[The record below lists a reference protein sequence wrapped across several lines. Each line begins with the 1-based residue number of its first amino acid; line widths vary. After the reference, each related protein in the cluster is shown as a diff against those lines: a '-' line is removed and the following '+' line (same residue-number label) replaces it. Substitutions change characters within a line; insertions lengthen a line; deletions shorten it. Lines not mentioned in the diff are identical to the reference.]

1 MGTNWVHGE
10 TSLFTFIPP
19 SGFGPDDLLLKG
31 FRGSEGISRLFR
43 FDLDLLSQNSSIDF
57 TQVIGKSATIEVIQ
71 ADGTPRYFNG
81 FISRFGQGGTDESFT
96 LYHAEMVPWL
106 WFLTRT
112 ADCRIFQNM
121 SIPDIIKKVFTD
133 LGFQDYSDKTQ
144 HSSSLTREYC
154 VQYRETA
161 FNFVSRLM
169 EEYGIFYF
177 FQHQKDKHTL
187 VLADDSTAHENC
199 PGQNE
204 FRFYFKTHA
213 VLEKDV
219 VDGWQVE
226 QELRTGKSTLTDY
239 NFETPSA
246 SLLATTPTDDACSVG
261 GNSKY
266 DTYDYPG
273 KYLTPSVGTSLT
285 KIRMEEEEALYKVIH
300 GTSDARSMVSGY
312 KFTLTEHYR
321 DDMNASYLL
330 TDIEHTAV
338 TSGYG
343 SRRGAAEEHYSNS
356 FRCIPGS
363 VTFRPLRVTP
373 HPTVPGPQPAV
384 VVGPSGEEIY
394 TDQYG
399 RVKVQFFWD
408 RKGTKD
414 ENSSCWIRVSQLFAG
429 KTWGAMFLPRIGQE
443 VLVDFLE
450 GDPDQPVITGRVYNA
465 DQTTPGA
472 LPDKMNV
479 SGWRTHS
486 TKGGGEHDAN
496 VLAFDDTKGSEVF
509 YMRAEKDMK
518 VRVQNDE
525 NYHVY
530 NDQTIIVD
538 NNRTETVTNGNE
550 SVTIEGAK
558 GGNGKRTHTV
568 YGDESLTVQ
577 TGNRSI
583 TVDKGNDSHTVSQAN
598 RSATISMG
606 NDSLTVSMGNHSI
619 DVSLGQSSITAMQ
632 SITLTVGPSSIKI
645 SPSGVTISAPT
656 VSITGDA
663 TVSISGGAE
672 VSVSAAIVSI
682 NG

>member
-1 MGTNWVHGE
+1 
-10 TSLFTFIPP
+10 
-19 SGFGPDDLLLKG
+19 
-31 FRGSEGISRLFR
+31 
-43 FDLDLLSQNSSIDF
+43 
-57 TQVIGKSATIEVIQ
+57 
-71 ADGTPRYFNG
+71 
-81 FISRFGQGGTDESFT
+81 
-96 LYHAEMVPWL
+96 
-106 WFLTRT
+106 
-112 ADCRIFQNM
+112 
-121 SIPDIIKKVFTD
+121 
-133 LGFQDYSDKTQ
+133 
-144 HSSSLTREYC
+144 
-154 VQYRETA
+154 
-161 FNFVSRLM
+161 
-169 EEYGIFYF
+169 
-177 FQHQKDKHTL
+177 
-187 VLADDSTAHENC
+187 
-199 PGQNE
+199 
-204 FRFYFKTHA
+204 
-213 VLEKDV
+213 
-219 VDGWQVE
+219 
-226 QELRTGKSTLTDY
+226 
-239 NFETPSA
+239 
-246 SLLATTPTDDACSVG
+246 
-261 GNSKY
+261 
-266 DTYDYPG
+266 
-273 KYLTPSVGTSLT
+273 
-285 KIRMEEEEALYKVIH
+285 
-300 GTSDARSMVSGY
+300 
-312 KFTLTEHYR
+312 
-321 DDMNASYLL
+321 
-330 TDIEHTAV
+330 
-338 TSGYG
+338 
-343 SRRGAAEEHYSNS
+343 
-356 FRCIPGS
+356 
-363 VTFRPLRVTP
+363 
-373 HPTVPGPQPAV
+373 V

-583 TVDKGNDSHTVSQAN
+583 TVDKGNDSHTVSQGN

-606 NDSLTVSMGNHSI
+606 NDSLTVSMGNHYI

-672 VSVSAAIVSI
+672 VSESAAIVSI